1 MPGKPC
7 YHREHRRIAV
17 LRKSQRFL
25 KRQLVLELPFFER
38 LFVIVCGQAFGRHG
52 VKKLRVNA
60 VRNAGKIAA
69 PAREHLRHAVRVIW
83 IPQFLT
89 VRLRH
94 RRHLVGRHD
103 RGLHEVR
110 AVVEAQNLVA
120 LSGKADHIVIK
131 AQIRLALILNIM
143 DREDALRVWEALV
156 VLGLEKQRNQRR
168 LPVMAMNDIRLQA
181 DERHGCKRRLC
192 KIRVP
197 LAVVRAPIHA
207 AAAEIVLVV
216 DKIDLELLSP
226 ALEPQESHVLP
237 PPGQR
242 HVKIT
247 QKFHV
252 VFPGIF
258 DPVIERDKHAHFVI
272 LDFR

>member
-1 MPGKPC
+1 M
-7 YHREHRRIAV
+7 R
-17 LRKSQRFL
+17 
-25 KRQLVLELPFFER
+25 
-38 LFVIVCGQAFGRHG
+38 GQPLGRHG

-83 IPQFLT
+83 IPQLLT

-94 RRHLVGRHD
+94 GRHLIGRYD
-103 RGLHEVR
+103 RGLHEVC
-110 AVVEAQNLVA
+110 AVVKAQNLVA
-120 LSGKADHIVIK
+120 RSGKADHIVIK
-131 AQIRLALILNIM
+131 AQVRLALILDVM

-168 LPVMAMNDIRLQA
+168 LPVVAVDDIGLQA
-181 DERHGCKRRLC
+181 NERHGCKRRLC

-197 LAVVRAPIHA
+197 LAVVRAPVHT

-216 DKIDLELLSP
+216 NKIDPELFSP
-226 ALEPQESHVLP
+226 ALEPQESHVFP

-272 LDFR
+272 LDI

>member
-1 MPGKPC
+1 M
-7 YHREHRRIAV
+7 R
-17 LRKSQRFL
+17 
-25 KRQLVLELPFFER
+25 
-38 LFVIVCGQAFGRHG
+38 GQPLGRHG

-69 PAREHLRHAVRVIW
+69 PAREHLRHAMRIVRVS
-83 IPQFLT
+83 QFLT

-94 RRHLVGRHD
+94 RRHLVGRYD
-103 RGLHEVR
+103 RGLHEVC
-110 AVVEAQNLVA
+110 AVVEAKNLVA
-120 LSGKADHIVIK
+120 RSGKADHIVIK
-131 AQIRLALILNIM
+131 AQVRLALILDVVN
-143 DREDALRVWEALV
+143 REDALRVWEALV
-156 VLGLEKQRNQRR
+156 VLGLEKQRNERR
-168 LPVMAMNDIRLQA
+168 LPVVAVDDIGLQTN
-181 DERHGCKRRLC
+181 ERHGCKRCLC

-197 LAVVRAPIHA
+197 LSIVRTPVHT

-226 ALEPQESHVLP
+226 ALEPQKPHIFP
-237 PPGQR
+237 PPSQR
-242 HVKIT
+242 HVEVA

-272 LDFR
+272 LDI

>member
-1 MPGKPC
+1 MPGKTRHHC
-7 YHREHRRIAV
+7 KHRRIAV
-17 LRKSQRFL
+17 LGQSQRFL

-38 LFVIVCGQAFGRHG
+38 LFVIVRGQALGRHG

-69 PAREHLRHAVRVIW
+69 PAREHLRHAVRIVRV
-83 IPQFLT
+83 PQLLT

-94 RRHLVGRHD
+94 GRHLIGRYD

-120 LSGKADHIVIK
+120 RSGKADHIVIK
-131 AQIRLALILNIM
+131 AQVRLALILNIM

-168 LPVMAMNDIRLQA
+168 LPVVAVDDIGLQA
-181 DERHGCKRRLC
+181 DERHRSQGRLC

-226 ALEPQESHVLP
+226 ALEPQKPHIFP
-237 PPGQR
+237 PPSQR
-242 HVKIT
+242 HVEVA

-272 LDFR
+272 LDI

>member
-1 MPGKPC
+1 M
-7 YHREHRRIAV
+7 R
-17 LRKSQRFL
+17 
-25 KRQLVLELPFFER
+25 
-38 LFVIVCGQAFGRHG
+38 GQALGRHG

-69 PAREHLRHAVRVIW
+69 PAREHLRHAVRIVRV
-83 IPQFLT
+83 PQLLT

-94 RRHLVGRHD
+94 GRHLIGRYD

-120 LSGKADHIVIK
+120 RSGKADHIVIK
-131 AQIRLALILNIM
+131 AQVRLALILNIM

-156 VLGLEKQRNQRR
+156 VLGLEKQRNERR

-226 ALEPQESHVLP
+226 TLEPQESHVFP